1 LRVGTPTSKLAVMA
15 PGELFA
21 GDVADNY
28 AKYRRGYRPD
38 LIGHLATS
46 FALGPRSRVLDLGC
60 GTGQLAVPLAA
71 EAGAVIGMDPSAD
84 MLTLAGRAAADVT
97 WVLGSDEQ
105 VPCLEF
111 LLGKESLDL
120 VTIGQALHWMDP
132 VPLFA
137 ALARLLRPG
146 GGIAVI
152 ANGTPVWVQE
162 TTWGPTLVAVARNWF
177 DGLTFP
183 TCGSSPDERAR
194 YQSLLVDAGFTVEE
208 HAIDYSEEFTVD
220 EVIGSFYSATPLERL
235 DGTQRADFDAD
246 LRAAL
251 LAAQPDGRFVEEV
264 PVRTLIGRRA
274 CQS

>member
-1 LRVGTPTSKLAVMA
+1 MA
-15 PGELFA
+15 PVELFA

-38 LIGHLATS
+38 LIGHLSAS

-84 MLTLAGRAAADVT
+84 MLTLASRAAAIVT
-97 WVLGSDEQ
+97 WVLGCDEQ
-105 VPCLEF
+105 VPGLES

-120 VTIGQALHWMDP
+120 VTIGQALHWMDS
-132 VPLFA
+132 VPLFG
-137 ALARLLRPG
+137 ALARLRPG

-162 TTWGPTLVAVARNWF
+162 TTWAAALVAVARKWF
-177 DGLTFP
+177 DGLSFP
-183 TCGSSPDERAR
+183 TCGSSPGERAR
-194 YQSLLVDAGFTVEE
+194 YRSLLVDAGFTVAE
-208 HAIDYSEEFTVD
+208 HAIDYSEEFTID
-220 EVIGSFYSATPLERL
+220 EVIGSFHSATPLERL

-251 LAAQPDGRFVEEV
+251 VAAQPGGRFVEQV

-274 CQS
+274 RDSVATANATLLPK